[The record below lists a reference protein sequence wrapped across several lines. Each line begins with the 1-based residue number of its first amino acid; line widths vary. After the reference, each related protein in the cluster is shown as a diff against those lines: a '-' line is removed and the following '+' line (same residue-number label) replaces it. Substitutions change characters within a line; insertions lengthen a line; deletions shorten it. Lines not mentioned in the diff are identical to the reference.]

1 MKKIHQESGMSKG
14 RRRKRRRTG
23 GEKGHT
29 EKGRKIKRPENC
41 EKEKFG

>member
-1 MKKIHQESGMSKG
+1 MSEG
-14 RRRKRRRTG
+14 RRKRRRTG